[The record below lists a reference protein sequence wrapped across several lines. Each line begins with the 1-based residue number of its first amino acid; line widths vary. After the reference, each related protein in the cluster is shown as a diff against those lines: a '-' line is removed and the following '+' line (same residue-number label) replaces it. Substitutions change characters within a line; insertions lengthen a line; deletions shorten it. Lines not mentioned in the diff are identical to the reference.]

1 MPYWGRDDSAGAP
14 GVQPGALQGDEGSVP
29 EPAYTTYRSE
39 HVGRRTRRALITG
52 GWLALLI
59 GGGCGYLRS
68 QPALLRAWLPGIHPD
83 WVPVLGMALIG
94 LLCGAVVGLWLRGVG
109 AVLRL
114 LVAILTLLIGLSG
127 YEIVRG
133 VLLELP
139 PREALTRIG
148 DATEAFRLG
157 VGLVAALL
165 GIRTGRRRRQPQP
178 LPPPA
183 TTTTTH
189 PPSTGEQPRRAAG
202 GSQPASARSSTQPRS
217 ARVSTGER
225 LRRTVSGISLP
236 TIRLPQRTSGNP
248 PSSSNGSS
256 GGGLR
261 VAGVRPERPRS
272 ALRLP
277 PLRIAARGTRMHI
290 APRASSGRSRG
301 GVRIPHRSAASIR
314 AAAIGGRRAGSANG
328 VSLGG
333 DIVDVCPYCLEEVTP
348 NDPRGVVVCEICGTP
363 HHADCWAITG
373 KCEVPHLQT

>member
-1 MPYWGRDDSAGAP
+1 VI
-14 GVQPGALQGDEGSVP
+14 GV
-29 EPAYTTYRSE
+29 
-39 HVGRRTRRALITG
+39 
-52 GWLALLI
+52 
-59 GGGCGYLRS
+59 GCGYLRS
-68 QPALLRAWLPGIHPD
+68 QSALLRAWLPGIHPD

-127 YEIVRG
+127 YEIMRG
-133 VLLELP
+133 VLLQLP

-165 GIRTGRRRRQPQP
+165 GIRTGRRRHRAQP

-183 TTTTTH
+183 TTTTRQ
-189 PPSTGEQPRRAAG
+189 PSASERARS
-202 GSQPASARSSTQPRS
+202 SQPATARSSARRRS

-225 LRRTVSGISLP
+225 LRRTVSSISLP
-236 TIRLPQRTSGNP
+236 TIRLPQRTGSSP

-261 VAGVRPERPRS
+261 VTGVRPERPHS

-277 PLRIAARGTRMHI
+277 PLRITARGTRMHI
-290 APRASSGRSRG
+290 APRSSSGRSQG
-301 GVRIPHRSAASIR
+301 GVRVPHRSAASIR
-314 AAAIGGRRAGSANG
+314 AAAIGRRQAGSANG

-348 NDPRGVVVCEICGTP
+348 DDPRGVVVCEICGTP